1 LVGGEEMASRPEL
14 VEMQIELGLDPTNK
28 SIEEMTEEVKIAA
41 DKKFDK
47 KRKISWNWVSDTL
60 RQFMINEYDYVMKD
74 KDKNLVDYKGR
85 RIK

>member
-1 LVGGEEMASRPEL
+1 MASRPEL

-60 RQFMINEYDYVMKD
+60 RQFMLNEYDYVMKD

>member
-1 LVGGEEMASRPEL
+1 MASRPEL